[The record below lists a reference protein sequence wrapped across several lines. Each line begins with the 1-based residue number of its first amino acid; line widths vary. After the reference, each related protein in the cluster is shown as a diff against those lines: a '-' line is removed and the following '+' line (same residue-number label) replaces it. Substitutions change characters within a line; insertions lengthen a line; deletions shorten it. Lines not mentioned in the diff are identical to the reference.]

1 MSSAATVR
9 TASPLA
15 MTAVGIF
22 LVFGA
27 CMSGLAGTTLVL
39 RGTRLDRIWELNPT
53 AYGKL
58 APIGGTVGPLF
69 LLLSATMVVA
79 SVGWFKRR
87 VWGWRLTVG
96 IVSTQVAGDLI
107 NLVRGDLLRGGTGLA
122 IASGLLFYLL
132 SPKVQTTFHQPT
144 NLERSRPTRQ

>member
-1 MSSAATVR
+1 MNSAAPVQTGPR
-9 TASPLA
+9 FA
-15 MTAVGIF
+15 MTAVGVF

-27 CMSGLAGTTLVL
+27 CMSGLAGTTLVW
-39 RGTRLDRIWELNPT
+39 RGTMLDRMWKLNPT
-53 AYGKL
+53 AYRKL
-58 APIGGTVGPLF
+58 APIGETVGPLF
-69 LLLSATMVVA
+69 LLLSATMVIA
-79 SVGWFKRR
+79 SVGWFKRC

-132 SPKVQTTFHQPT
+132 RPKVRTKFHQPT
-144 NLERSRPTRQ
+144 NLERSSPTRQ

>member
-15 MTAVGIF
+15 MTAVGVF
-22 LVFGA
+22 LVFGS
-27 CMSGLAGTTLVL
+27 CMSGLAGTTLVWS
-39 RGTRLDRIWELNPT
+39 GTTLDRIWALNPA
-53 AYGKL
+53 AYRKL
-58 APIGGTVGPLF
+58 APIGETVGPLF

-79 SVGWFKRR
+79 SLGWFKRR

-96 IVSTQVAGDLI
+96 IVSTQVGGDLI
-107 NLVRGDLLRGGTGLA
+107 NFVRGDLLRGGAGLA

-132 SPKVQTTFHQPT
+132 RSRVRTTFQHPT
-144 NLERSRPTRQ
+144 NLERSSPTRQ